1 MRKMSIIVTGA
12 LGNLG
17 KTVAEKFLT
26 EGHIVTG
33 TVHSAPQIDKN
44 IINSKYE
51 TTQVDLL
58 DEEKVQQFVD
68 SVIKKHR
75 QIDVAVL
82 TAGGF
87 TMGLIAETTTADIQ
101 QQFELNF
108 VTAYNM
114 ARPVFTHMIQQKKG
128 RIFLIGSRAGLD
140 AKYSKGTIAYGL
152 SKALLFRL
160 AELLNEEAKGTE
172 VVTSVVV
179 PGIIDTPQNRSA
191 MPDADTS
198 AWVKPD
204 AIADIIYFYSS
215 RAASALR
222 EPILKVYN
230 NLK

>member
-1 MRKMSIIVTGA
+1 MTKKIVIITGA
-12 LGNLG
+12 SGNLG
-17 KTVAEKFLT
+17 KAVADKFLT

-33 TVHSAPQIDKN
+33 TVHSTPKN
-44 IINSKYE
+44 DTNNTNSKYE
-51 TTQVDLL
+51 AAQVDLM
-58 DEEKVQQFVD
+58 DEKSVGQFVET
-68 SVIKKHR
+68 VLHKHQ

-87 TMGLIAETTTADIQ
+87 AMGSIAETKTSDIQ
-101 QQFELNF
+101 QQLELNF
-108 VTAYNM
+108 TTAYNVV
-114 ARPVFTHMIQQKKG
+114 RPVFTQMLQQKKG

-179 PGIIDTPQNRSA
+179 PGIIDTPQNRAA
-191 MPDADTS
+191 MPDADT
-198 AWVKPD
+198 AKWVKPD
-204 AIADIIYFYSS
+204 TIADIIYYYCSEP
-215 RAASALR
+215 ASALR

-230 NLK
+230 NL